1 MGHREIRAQVLAL
14 VAAVVG
20 IVSFGLFQLVARTGE
35 LVPRPP
41 LLAAV
46 LLLVMAGLV
55 LWLARP
61 VRQYL
66 RGRATKSL
74 DPLRAARTVVLAQA
88 AALTGAAAAGWYA
101 GQLAVVL
108 TELSLLANQSRVVPL
123 ALLVVAAVVLAGAG
137 SVAQRWCRIDPGEDD
152 RDDETERRDRTERR

>member
-1 MGHREIRAQVLAL
+1 MRHREIGVQTLAL
-14 VAAVVG
+14 VGGGVG
-20 IVSFGLFQLVARTGE
+20 IVSFGLFEVVARSGE

-46 LLLVMAGLV
+46 LLTVMAGLV

-66 RGRATKSL
+66 RGRATRSL

-88 AALTGAAAAGWYA
+88 AAITGAAAAGWYA

-108 TELSLLANQSRVVPL
+108 TELSLVANRSRVLPL
-123 ALLVVAAVVLAGAG
+123 ALLVFAGVVLAAAG
-137 SVAQRWCRIDPGEDD
+137 LLAQRWCRIDPREDD
-152 RDDETERRDRTERR
+152 RDTDDEHDRHEHR

>member
-1 MGHREIRAQVLAL
+1 MRHREIRVKTLAL
-14 VAAVVG
+14 VGLGVG
-20 IVSFGLFQLVARTGE
+20 VASFGLFAVVARTGE

-46 LLLVMAGLV
+46 LLTVMAGLV

-66 RGRATKSL
+66 RGEATKTL

-88 AALTGAAAAGWYA
+88 AALTGAAAAGWYT

-108 TELSLLANQSRVVPL
+108 TELSLVANRARILPL
-123 ALLVVAAVVLAGAG
+123 ALLVLAGVLLAG
-137 SVAQRWCRIDPGEDD
+137 SGIVAQRWCRIDPRED
-152 RDDETERRDRTERR
+152 RDDHDEAGRNDRH

>member
-1 MGHREIRAQVLAL
+1 MRHREISVQTLAL
-14 VAAVVG
+14 VGGGVG
-20 IVSFGLFQLVARTGE
+20 IVSFGLFEVVARSGE

-46 LLLVMAGLV
+46 LLSVMGGLV

-66 RGRATKSL
+66 RGRATRSL

-108 TELSLLANQSRVVPL
+108 TELSLVANRSRILPL
-123 ALLVVAAVVLAGAG
+123 ALLVVCGVALAGAG
-137 SVAQRWCRIDPGEDD
+137 LLAQRWCRIDPREDD
-152 RDDETERRDRTERR
+152 RDTDDEPDRQERR